1 MEVCLVDW
9 ATVSLTL
16 WSFVPTFFY
25 HLRHEEGTLKL
36 HIRWDGVIT
45 IQDTEHSGSIVMDA
59 DDLLDLLV
67 DSRCGMRSL
76 IDGHLNNQFGRC
88 NVGGVDTS
96 FNLTFCLHKHGN
108 TMLLCGDLPNSVRI
122 NQESWRKLCELE
134 VSIRAT
140 MHLTRCITFIRTV
153 YSHLKQI
160 LPCHVI

>member
-1 MEVCLVDW
+1 M
-9 ATVSLTL
+9 LTYTL
-16 WSFVPTFFY
+16 N
-25 HLRHEEGTLKL
+25 EQGTLKL
-36 HIRWDGVIT
+36 HIRWNGVIT

-108 TMLLCGDLPNSVRI
+108 TVLLYGDLPNSVRI

-140 MHLTRCITFIRTV
+140 MYLTRCFHWIYHELYI
-153 YSHLKQI
+153 
-160 LPCHVI
+160 PCYRIFKSDVSCNPNLSID